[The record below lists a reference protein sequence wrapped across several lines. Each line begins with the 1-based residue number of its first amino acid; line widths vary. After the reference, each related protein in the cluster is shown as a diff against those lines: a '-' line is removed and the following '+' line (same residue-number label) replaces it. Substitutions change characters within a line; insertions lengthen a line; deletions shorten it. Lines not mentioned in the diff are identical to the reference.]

1 MTIPQHNC
9 ITNSIIP
16 FIQPVIFSDGST
28 GAIKRFIFLNYALG
42 SNKAKRDWVQN
53 LKVDFFESIRE
64 VVPAVAARHGKE
76 CDAMN
81 LDNRDKDGDRSP
93 GGARV
98 LVVDD
103 DRQVLASIAQLLG
116 HHGHSA
122 DMAATGEQACQKLT
136 STQFAMVLLDLRL
149 PDMHGQ
155 DVMTFMHQRGINTA
169 VVVISSDTSFDAISR
184 ALRRGAYDYLRKP
197 YDAEELTATVA
208 SVLETRHLED
218 SHEEARHQLRQSEQ
232 LHRYIVNSSPD
243 IVFMLDYQG
252 HFQFLNTK
260 VETLLGYKPADLQGR
275 HIRHLIEEQDLGRVD
290 WAFRDPTI
298 NADNPRTIE
307 LRLKSRGSV
316 RGNRHFE
323 ITAFPVTKEMEHG
336 QAVRQIYGTARDITE
351 RKEAEAFI
359 NFQAYHDLLTRLPNR
374 ALFKDRLGLSI
385 SQAERN
391 NQKLAVMFIDLDRF
405 KVINDSLGHAMGDR
419 LLQAVTQRLE
429 GCLRQ
434 GDTLSRFGG
443 DEFTLL
449 LPEIHNSEDARTIAR
464 KLMEALRT
472 PFKLGEHEVFVGVSI
487 GIAMYPDSSSGIE
500 DLIQQAD
507 VAMYHVKGRGKDGYQ
522 FFSESMNV
530 NTTYRLGLERD
541 LRRALQADELRVHY
555 QPQICLRT
563 GLCRG
568 IEALIRWQHPSRG
581 LLHPGEFLP
590 LAEETRL
597 IGDLSEWVLATA
609 CRELGPWLKE
619 TGEHLRLSV
628 NFSPMQV
635 EHPRFVDL
643 LIQKLHNYDLP
654 PEKLEIEITEN
665 MIINDLEQIS
675 RKLDELS
682 SHGVHIAI
690 DDFGTGY
697 SSLNYLHRLPI
708 HTLKV
713 DQSFVRD
720 IRQGNEGACIVNA
733 IIAMARGL
741 RLDIVAEGVE
751 TEGQLNYLRELG
763 CDSVQG
769 FYFGDARPIAQLH
782 MPASSNPNSRHHG
795 IS

>member
-1 MTIPQHNC
+1 M
-9 ITNSIIP
+9 S
-16 FIQPVIFSDGST
+16 
-28 GAIKRFIFLNYALG
+28 
-42 SNKAKRDWVQN
+42 
-53 LKVDFFESIRE
+53 
-64 VVPAVAARHGKE
+64 
-76 CDAMN
+76 
-81 LDNRDKDGDRSP
+81 LDNNDNSGTASA
-93 GGARV
+93 GEASL

-103 DRQVLASIAQLLG
+103 DQDVLASITQLLQ
-116 HHGHSA
+116 HHGHQA
-122 DMAATGEQACQKLT
+122 DMAATGEQACQKLAT
-136 STQFAMVLLDLRL
+136 GQYGLVLLDLRL

-155 DVMTFMHQRGINTA
+155 DVMTFMHRKGIGTA
-169 VVVISSDTSFDAISR
+169 VVVISGDTSFNSISR

-197 YDAEELTATVA
+197 YDAEELTATVD
-208 SVLETRHLED
+208 SVLETRELEQ
-218 SHEEARHQLRQSEQ
+218 SHEEARSQLHQSEQ
-232 LHRYIVNSSPD
+232 LHRYIVDSSPD
-243 IVFMLDYQG
+243 IVFMLDDRG
-252 HFQFLNTK
+252 HFQFLNSK
-260 VETLLGYKPADLQGR
+260 VETLLGYRPSDLHNR

-290 WAFRDPTI
+290 WAFRDPSIT
-298 NADNPRTIE
+298 AENPRTIE

-323 ITAFPVTKEMEHG
+323 VTAFPVAKEAENG
-336 QAVRQIYGTARDITE
+336 CQVRQIYGTARDITE

-391 NQKLAVMFIDLDRF
+391 HQKLAVMFIDLDRF
-405 KVINDSLGHAMGDR
+405 KVINDTLGHAMGDR

-449 LPEIHNSEDARTIAR
+449 LPEIHNTEDARTIAR
-464 KLMEALRT
+464 KLMDALKT

-487 GIAMYPDSSSGIE
+487 GISMYPDSGSE
-500 DLIQQAD
+500 LEELIQQAD

-541 LRRALQADELRVHY
+541 LRRALQAGELRVFY
-555 QPQICLRT
+555 QPQVSLRT

-568 IEALIRWQHPSRG
+568 FEALVRWQHPTRG

-609 CRELGPWLKE
+609 CREMGQWLRE
-619 TGEHLRLSV
+619 SDEDLRLSV

-643 LIQKLHNYDLP
+643 LLQKLDHYDLP

-675 RKLDELS
+675 RKLDQLS
-682 SHGVHIAI
+682 SYGIQIAI

-713 DQSFVRD
+713 DQSFIRD
-720 IRQGNEGACIVNA
+720 IRHGEEGACIVNA
-733 IIAMARGL
+733 IVAMARGL
-741 RLDIVAEGVE
+741 KLDIIAEGVE
-751 TEGQLNYLRELG
+751 TQGQLSYLRELG

-769 FYFGDARPIAQLH
+769 YYFGDARPADQLEL
-782 MPASSNPNSRHHG
+782 PSARTPLPRYSGVS
-795 IS
+795 

>member
-1 MTIPQHNC
+1 MDPDN
-9 ITNSIIP
+9 N
-16 FIQPVIFSDGST
+16 
-28 GAIKRFIFLNYALG
+28 
-42 SNKAKRDWVQN
+42 
-53 LKVDFFESIRE
+53 
-64 VVPAVAARHGKE
+64 
-76 CDAMN
+76 
-81 LDNRDKDGDRSP
+81 DNRAET
-93 GGARV
+93 ARTP
-98 LVVDD
+98 LLIVDD
-103 DRQVLASIAQLLG
+103 DTAVCSSIHSLLAHQGYHPETAFNG
-116 HHGHSA
+116 H
-122 DMAATGEQACQKLT
+122 EACQKLGRGRYEL
-136 STQFAMVLLDLRL
+136 VLLDLRL
-149 PDMHGQ
+149 PDISGHE
-155 DVMTFMHQRGINTA
+155 VMAFLDRRGIDTA
-169 VVVISSDTSFDAISR
+169 VVVISGDTSFNAISR

-197 YDAEELTATVA
+197 YDSEELTATVE
-208 SVLETRHLED
+208 SVLETRQLEQC
-218 SHEEARHQLRQSEQ
+218 HQEAQTQLWQSEQ
-232 LHRYIVNSSPD
+232 LHRCIVNSSPD
-243 IVFMLDYQG
+243 IVFTLDRNG
-252 HFQFLNTK
+252 HFRFLNSK
-260 VETLLGYKPADLQGR
+260 VESLLGYRPEDLEGR
-275 HIRHLIEEQDLGRVD
+275 HIRHLIEEQDVGRVD

-298 NADNPRTIE
+298 SADNPRTIE
-307 LRLKSRGSV
+307 LRLKSRGSA

-323 ITAFPVTKEMEHG
+323 ITAFPMEDESG
-336 QAVRQIYGTARDITE
+336 ARGETDSQIYGTARDITE

-405 KVINDSLGHAMGDR
+405 KVVNDSLGHAMGDR

-449 LPEIHNSEDARTIAR
+449 LPEIRHADDARVIAR
-464 KLMEALRT
+464 KLMEALRS
-472 PFKLGEHEVFVGVSI
+472 PFKLGEHEVYVGVSI
-487 GIAMYPDSSSGIE
+487 GIALYPESGNKLE
-500 DLIQQAD
+500 ELIQQAD

-522 FFSESMNV
+522 FFTESMSV
-530 NTTYRLGLERD
+530 NTTHRLGMERD
-541 LRRALQADELRVHY
+541 LRRALQAGELRVFY

-568 IEALIRWQHPSRG
+568 LEALVRWQHPTRG

-609 CRELGPWLKE
+609 CREMGPWLNQTDE
-619 TGEHLRLSV
+619 DIRLSV

-643 LIQKLHNYDLP
+643 LLQRLEHYDLP
-654 PEKLEIEITEN
+654 PGRLEIEITEN
-665 MIINDLEQIS
+665 MIISDLEQIS
-675 RKLDELS
+675 QKLDQLS
-682 SHGVHIAI
+682 SYGIRIAI

-713 DQSFVRD
+713 DQSFVRS
-720 IRQGNEGACIVNA
+720 IRHGEEGACIVNA
-733 IIAMARGL
+733 ITAMARGL
-741 RLDIVAEGVE
+741 QLDIVAEGVE
-751 TEGQLNYLRELG
+751 TRDQLAYLRELG

-769 FYFGDARPIAQLH
+769 HYFSEARPRDELALSD
-782 MPASSNPNSRHHG
+782 ASPEPVYYNV
-795 IS
+795 I